1 MKQIMVATATVA
13 LGVLLAGAGYAQEIP
28 PNGPFGG
35 ARGAGDAGRRE
46 MRGRL
51 AAERGG
57 INRGGAGMQSE
68 MLFRMLQDPQVV
80 KEIGLS
86 AEKTAALKEAFR
98 KVQEKQIDLQ
108 AELDKLNLQQTGQ
121 VAELLADRGKKADG
135 AIELVEKMGKI
146 NTDLSKLTIERILA
160 IRENLTD
167 DQIKKAREV
176 GEARMERMREAF
188 RNRQAGEGGGGRE
201 GREGGRGDRERDR
214 PREGRDRPD
223 RPDRE

>member
-86 AEKTAALKEAFR
+86 ASIGIGSRLW
-98 KVQEKQIDLQ
+98 
-108 AELDKLNLQQTGQ
+108 
-121 VAELLADRGKKADG
+121 
-135 AIELVEKMGKI
+135 
-146 NTDLSKLTIERILA
+146 
-160 IRENLTD
+160 
-167 DQIKKAREV
+167 
-176 GEARMERMREAF
+176 
-188 RNRQAGEGGGGRE
+188 
-201 GREGGRGDRERDR
+201 
-214 PREGRDRPD
+214 
-223 RPDRE
+223 